1 MAEYIERE
9 AVLKAYLDLVLAK
22 SKAEKSKKG
31 AATFRGDLFPLVEL
45 TEKEWVRLINA
56 APAADV
62 APVRHGRWVVGK
74 DHGDF
79 GEAKCTAC
87 GGILLVKWS
96 DRLSEYRYCPNCGAK
111 MDLEGGNT

>member
-1 MAEYIERE
+1 MAEKEYIERE
-9 AVLKAYLDLVLAK
+9 AAVETLNALKPFLQ
-22 SKAEKSKKG
+22 S
-31 AATFRGDLFPLVEL
+31 AAQE
-45 TEKEWVRLINA
+45 RLMRRIIRQIGTI
-56 APAADV
+56 PAADV

-111 MDLEGGNT
+111 MELEGGNT